1 MKRLALAALAAA
13 MPALA
18 ATFPVSVATA
28 LAAGEPDH
36 LTNGCAPLAVV
47 LRLAMAQYGEA
58 PAFVA
63 TAGTGIVVTLT
74 VNAKTGTW
82 SMWGQQG
89 AETMCLLAGG
99 EGWHPAP
106 DAVKRIAPEGRPS

>member
-18 ATFPVSVATA
+18 TILPGSVAPA

-36 LTNGCAPLAVV
+36 LINGCAPLAVV

-58 PAFVA
+58 PAFVV

-82 SMWGQQG
+82 SMWGQRD

-99 EGWHPAP
+99 EGWQPAP
-106 DAVKRIAPEGRPS
+106 DAVKRIAPAGRPS